1 MGSVEKQKKSGPD
14 APDLGVTQTS
24 VPTRSGLMDLAASLI
39 HTGAV
44 DLEETRDEIISL
56 PVGRPSLV
64 DYFRIHPTL
73 HGDVSLLKIKGTF
86 GDELYA
92 VAPQMISSVDN
103 VKRYT
108 LFFGVTREGSSFLW
122 PISATGKDGYSRSAR
137 QIALDAMK
145 SWCRIVPDHASSTYK
160 KRVAQHCNEEPVW
173 QGDKT
178 FTELLVLAFGDG
190 RIIDSE
196 DHPIVKRMWLR

>member
-1 MGSVEKQKKSGPD
+1 
-14 APDLGVTQTS
+14 
-24 VPTRSGLMDLAASLI
+24 MDLAASLI
-39 HTGAV
+39 HNGGA
-44 DLEETRDEIISL
+44 DLEETRDQIITL

-86 GDELYA
+86 VEELYP
-92 VAPQMISSVDN
+92 VVPQMIPLVDN

-108 LFFGVTREGSSFLW
+108 LFFGVMRDGSSFLW

-145 SWCRIVPDHASSTYK
+145 SWCRIVPDHSNSTYN
-160 KRVAQHCNEEPVW
+160 KRVALHCSEEPVW
-173 QGDKT
+173 HEDKN
-178 FTELLVLAFGDG
+178 FTELLVMAFGDG